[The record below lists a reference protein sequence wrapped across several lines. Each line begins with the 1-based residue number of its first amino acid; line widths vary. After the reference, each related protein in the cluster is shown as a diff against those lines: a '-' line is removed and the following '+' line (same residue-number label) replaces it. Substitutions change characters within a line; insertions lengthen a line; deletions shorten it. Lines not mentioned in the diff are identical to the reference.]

1 MTPKWLKKKG
11 AKPTT
16 KKPGSKPRM
25 KPPPL
30 KKMAMKKGIY

>member
-11 AKPTT
+11 AKPMT

-25 KPPPL
+25 RPPPL
-30 KKMAMKKGIY
+30 KKMTMKKGIY

>member
-11 AKPTT
+11 AKPMI

-30 KKMAMKKGIY
+30 KKMPIKKGIY